1 MTINTRKGMAPVCQK
16 LHPKVLSLAIM
27 VCTTSV
33 HAFTIDTGHPEL
45 SLRLDN
51 TVKYSA
57 AYRLKERSAELSE
70 TQYDANGIVGP
81 NNVNQD
87 DGDNNFDKGLVSNRL
102 DILTEVDLAYKNMGA
117 RVSAAGWYDQIYHQD
132 TDNDTTTSN
141 ADSAD
146 EFSDDARTIM
156 GGDVELLDAFVYGY
170 FSFGEHM
177 STVRVGR
184 HTLLW
189 GESLFYGANGIAGGQ
204 APLDLV
210 KLLSVPNSQFKEV
223 ARPLGKVSATLS
235 LSDYLS
241 LGAYVGYEWEKT
253 RLLPAGAYLSSSDV
267 LAGERLNAGPT
278 GVFENGGD
286 MEASGSGQ
294 YGLQAR
300 LYVPEVDTDFG
311 LYAIRYNSFSPSV
324 IYTTLSGT
332 PPELTASKFQWAYHE
347 GIKAFGASFAKTVGV
362 WSLAGEASV
371 RLNAPLASSGVTIL
385 ETIGVGTEYNNS
397 DNPGYA
403 VGKTGHAQVSW
414 LASLGPSFISD
425 EASFL
430 GEIAWNT
437 RMAITDNEG
446 ALNPNTDK
454 SASAIR
460 VVYSPTYR
468 QLFSGIDV
476 SPTIG
481 GSYTWGRSSAVGP
494 AFGVDQGGDFNVGV
508 KAIYLSRWTGS
519 LSYMRF
525 HGPIG
530 SGNDNNNDPQFKQ
543 ALKDRDYLSLSV
555 STTF

>member
-1 MTINTRKGMAPVCQK
+1 M
-16 LHPKVLSLAIM
+16 
-27 VCTTSV
+27 
-33 HAFTIDTGHPEL
+33 
-45 SLRLDN
+45 
-51 TVKYSA
+51 
-57 AYRLKERSAELSE
+57 
-70 TQYDANGIVGP
+70 
-81 NNVNQD
+81 
-87 DGDNNFDKGLVSNRL
+87 
-102 DILTEVDLAYKNMGA
+102 
-117 RVSAAGWYDQIYHQD
+117 
-132 TDNDTTTSN
+132 
-141 ADSAD
+141 
-146 EFSDDARTIM
+146 
-156 GGDVELLDAFVYGY
+156 
-170 FSFGEHM
+170 
-177 STVRVGR
+177 
-184 HTLLW
+184 
-189 GESLFYGANGIAGGQ
+189 
-204 APLDLV
+204 
-210 KLLSVPNSQFKEV
+210 
-223 ARPLGKVSATLS
+223 
-235 LSDYLS
+235 
-241 LGAYVGYEWEKT
+241 
-253 RLLPAGAYLSSSDV
+253 
-267 LAGERLNAGPT
+267 
-278 GVFENGGD
+278 
-286 MEASGSGQ
+286 
-294 YGLQAR
+294 
-300 LYVPEVDTDFG
+300 
-311 LYAIRYNSFSPSV
+311 
-324 IYTTLSGT
+324 
-332 PPELTASKFQWAYHE
+332 
-347 GIKAFGASFAKTVGV
+347 
-362 WSLAGEASV
+362 
-371 RLNAPLASSGVTIL
+371 ASSGVTIL

-430 GEIAWNT
+430 GEVAWNT

-494 AFGVDQGGDFNVGV
+494 AFGVDRGGDFNVGV